1 MEDLLKEFATSSST
15 EWKERLVKDL
25 KGITFEQLQTVDD
38 NHITIHPF
46 YTGEDSVAS
55 ASVFGHTDWVIMEQV
70 HVKEEKAANAQA
82 LSALQSGAAGLHFLI
97 EKENVAWDT
106 LFKTIELNFIQ
117 TKIEWT
123 TGSSIQEA
131 SLLQYLSAHA
141 IDPALVDNGRDNL
154 AAYFTTKLPSFKE
167 AFLNGPHIFNEYNL
181 WIDAAAYYN
190 AGANSVSQLSY
201 TLGHIQEVLHLAQQ
215 QGTLAAIQKLNIN
228 IAVGTAFFEEISKL
242 RALRQLVALLL
253 QQYELAAE
261 VQLYVQTGTL
271 YKAPFDVYSNLLRDT
286 LAGMAA
292 VLGGCDALAI
302 LPFDVKKQ
310 PAYTRFSQR
319 MAINQQLLFKEESYL
334 HQIADT
340 AKGSYYIDKLTAQLG
355 EAAWVS
361 FRDMEQEGGLLA
373 SFESGTLLQ
382 NIKDQADQLVEQY
395 VSGEK
400 VWIGMNKY
408 PNPTDLPQET
418 AMAES
423 TVEGTLKALEIA
435 AFLNKK

>member
-1 MEDLLKEFATSSST
+1 MEDLLKEFATSNSAA
-15 EWKERLVKDL
+15 WKERLVKDL

-55 ASVFGHTDWVIMEQV
+55 PSVFGHTDWVIMEQV
-70 HVKEEKAANAQA
+70 QVKEEKAANAQA
-82 LSALQSGAAGLHFLI
+82 LSALQSGAGGLHFLI
-97 EKENVAWDT
+97 EKVNVAWDT
-106 LFKTIELNFIQ
+106 LFKDIELNFIQ

-123 TGSSIQEA
+123 TGSSVQEA
-131 SLLQYLSAHA
+131 SLQQYLGAHA
-141 IDPALVDNGRDNL
+141 IDRTLVDNGRDHL
-154 AAYFTTKLPSFKE
+154 AVYFSTKSPSFKE
-167 AFLNGPHIFNEYNL
+167 AFLNGLHLFNEHNL

-253 QQYELAAE
+253 QQYELSAE

-292 VLGGCDALAI
+292 VLGGCDALSI

-310 PAYTRFSQR
+310 AAYTRFSQR

-340 AKGSYYIDKLTAQLG
+340 AKGSYYIDKLTAQLA
-355 EAAWVS
+355 EAAWTS

-382 NIKDQADQLVEQY
+382 NIKEQADQLVAQY

-400 VWIGMNKY
+400 IWIGMNKY

-418 AMAES
+418 AMTES
-423 TVEGTLKALEIA
+423 GVEGTLKALEIA
-435 AFLNKK
+435 AYLNKK